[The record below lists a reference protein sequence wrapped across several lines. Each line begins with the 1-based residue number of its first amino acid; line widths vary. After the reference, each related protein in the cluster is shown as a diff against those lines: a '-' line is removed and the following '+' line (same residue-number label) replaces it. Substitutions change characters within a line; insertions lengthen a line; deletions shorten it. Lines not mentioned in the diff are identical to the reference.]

1 MRNCAFIQLIKGQL
15 MNNTILLNSI
25 AILVAIYAVLGFS
38 DAILLHLWK
47 YQLYKNKDTRKE
59 HLLHSIRTIIFPI
72 VVFGLLVFQLEGFYL
87 YGFLLILIFDL
98 GFQIWDMWIEKEAR
112 SRFGGLSSLE
122 YTIHGLL
129 IFIHSA
135 FLVLYI
141 VNIIQMDQFSK
152 PEGNIILNE
161 NSFATLI
168 AWNLL
173 PGACLVMLLHFVL
186 LHPYFSKN
194 HAWENKFLFRI
205 KIPGLN

>member
-1 MRNCAFIQLIKGQL
+1 
-15 MNNTILLNSI
+15 MNNSILLKSI

-59 HLLHSIRTIIFPI
+59 HLLHSIRAVIFPI
-72 VVFGLLVFQLEGFYL
+72 VVLGLLVFQLEGFYL

-112 SRFGGLSSLE
+112 TRFGGLSSLE

-135 FLVLYI
+135 FLVLYVI
-141 VNIIQMDQFSK
+141 KSFHKDHFFRSD
-152 PEGNIILNE
+152 GNIFLNE
-161 NSFATLI
+161 NSFATMI

-173 PGACLVMLLHFVL
+173 PGACLIILLHFVL
-186 LHPYFSKN
+186 LHPYFSKD
-194 HAWENKFLFRI
+194 HDWEKKFLFKI
-205 KIPGLN
+205 HIPGLN